1 MPKKAAPDQY
11 QHYNARLKQPA
22 RRLRTAGTKAE
33 ASLWKWGL
41 RASQLRGYAFR
52 RQRPVL
58 NYIADFM
65 CQELMLV
72 IEVDGNTHTW
82 EEVAR
87 RDARKQADL
96 EAAGFRVLR
105 FTDQEVLTQMNRVL
119 ARIEEY
125 IDEFEASRRG

>member
-1 MPKKAAPDQY
+1 MPKKAVPHQY
-11 QHYNARLKQPA
+11 HHYNPQLKHPA
-22 RRLRTAGTKAE
+22 RRLRTDGTKAE

-58 NYIADFM
+58 HYIADFM

-72 IEVDGNTHTW
+72 IELDGCTHAW
-82 EEVAR
+82 EEVAQ

-96 EAAGFRVLR
+96 EAAGFTVLR
-105 FTDQEVLTQMNRVL
+105 FTDEEVLTQMNSVM
-119 ARIEEY
+119 ARIEVY
-125 IDEFEASRRG
+125 IDSFEAGRRG